1 MTTLTESDESESESE
16 SEFDELEAL
25 EETPLSSGD
34 PVTVAAA
41 MSVAYSWYLF
51 YLKED
56 KVAGLFVGLWAPTL
70 LGAAAYFQQKELYAK
85 LEKGLT
91 FA

>member
-1 MTTLTESDESESESE
+1 MTTLTESDETESESE
-16 SEFDELEAL
+16 ELDAL

-41 MSVAYSWYLF
+41 LSVAYSWYLF

>member
-1 MTTLTESDESESESE
+1 MTTLTEGDE
-16 SEFDELEAL
+16 A
-25 EETPLSSGD
+25 ETDVSNAIEDTPMSSGD
-34 PVTVAAA
+34 PVSVMAAL
-41 MSVAYSWYLF
+41 SVAYSWYLF

-70 LGAAAYFQQKELYAK
+70 LGAASYFQQKELYAK
-85 LEKGLT
+85 LEDGLT

>member
-1 MTTLTESDESESESE
+1 MPLRSETTEADDDVAET
-16 SEFDELEAL
+16 LEK
-25 EETPLSSGD
+25 TPLASGD

-41 MSVAYSWYLF
+41 LSVVYSWYLF
-51 YLKED
+51 YLKAD
-56 KVAGLFVGLWAPTL
+56 KRAGLFVGLWAPTL

-85 LEKGLT
+85 LENGLT

>member
-1 MTTLTESDESESESE
+1 MTTLTEADEAETEESN
-16 SEFDELEAL
+16 AL
-25 EETPLSSGD
+25 EETPMSSGD
-34 PVTVAAA
+34 PVSVMAAL
-41 MSVAYSWYLF
+41 SVAYSWYLF

>member
-1 MTTLTESDESESESE
+1 MTTLTESDESEPE

-34 PVTVAAA
+34 PVSVAAA
-41 MSVAYSWYLF
+41 LSVAYSWYLF

>member
-1 MTTLTESDESESESE
+1 MTTLTESDEPESESE
-16 SEFDELEAL
+16 SEFDDLEAL

-34 PVTVAAA
+34 PVSVAAA
-41 MSVAYSWYLF
+41 LSVAYSWYLF

-85 LEKGLT
+85 FEKGLT

>member
-1 MTTLTESDESESESE
+1 MTLRSETADADDDVAETLEK
-16 SEFDELEAL
+16 
-25 EETPLSSGD
+25 TPPSSGD

-41 MSVAYSWYLF
+41 LSVMYSWYLF

-56 KVAGLFVGLWAPTL
+56 RRAGPFVGLWAPTL
-70 LGAAAYFQQKELYAK
+70 LGAVAYFQQKGLYAT
-85 LEKGLT
+85 LENGLT